1 MVLPNDNLIVENCD
15 ESRIPVMVGR
25 AIEYVQTVDNGST
38 K

>member
-1 MVLPNDNLIVENCD
+1 MILLNDNLIIENCD

-25 AIEYVQTVDNGST
+25 AIEYVQTVDNDST